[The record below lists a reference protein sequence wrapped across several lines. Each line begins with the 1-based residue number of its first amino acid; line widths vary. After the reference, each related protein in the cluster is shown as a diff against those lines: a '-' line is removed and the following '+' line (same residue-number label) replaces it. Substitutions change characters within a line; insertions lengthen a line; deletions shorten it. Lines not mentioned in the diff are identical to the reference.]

1 MTSMDRNDR
10 SSLGT
15 SEMLRFLMS
24 MMVLYSLDDTPMT
37 WQRIL
42 YQQTLN
48 QGHWVADILLV
59 DDSAGM
65 DGA

>member
-15 SEMLRFLMS
+15 PEMLRFLMS
-24 MMVLYSLDDTPMT
+24 MMGLHSLDDTPMT

-42 YQQTLN
+42 HQQTLN
-48 QGHWVADILLV
+48 QEHRVAEILLG
-59 DDSAGM
+59 DDSVGM